1 MTDIDTEIALLKNNQ
16 KNHEDICT
24 ERYTRI
30 TSDTSEIKQVLA
42 SIRADLKESAERI
55 HARIDEEADARR
67 AGDGD
72 NKDSINNNR
81 NWALGSVA
89 SATAAAALYFVVNF
103 FKGPN

>member
-1 MTDIDTEIALLKNNQ
+1 MTDIDTKIALLENNQ
-16 KNHEDICT
+16 KNHEDVCT

-30 TSDTSEIKQVLA
+30 SNDTTEIKTVLSEIRKDIKDSV
-42 SIRADLKESAERI
+42 ERI
-55 HARIDEEADARR
+55 HIRIDEEADARR